1 MFHVFAQKG
10 LISNLISEYLNG
22 SGNFQ
27 KSFSRN
33 ASVFKVGTIIIFFND
48 SNKVVV
54 SKVSLLKYNESH
66 FPFHIFCQSNMSIWN
81 HLYSEVPNPNR
92 TDLITYFSN
101 SRFVVGL
108 FRLRTCRFGFKYI
121 SG

>member
-54 SKVSLLKYNESH
+54 SKVSLLK
-66 FPFHIFCQSNMSIWN
+66 
-81 HLYSEVPNPNR
+81 
-92 TDLITYFSN
+92 
-101 SRFVVGL
+101 
-108 FRLRTCRFGFKYI
+108 
-121 SG
+121 